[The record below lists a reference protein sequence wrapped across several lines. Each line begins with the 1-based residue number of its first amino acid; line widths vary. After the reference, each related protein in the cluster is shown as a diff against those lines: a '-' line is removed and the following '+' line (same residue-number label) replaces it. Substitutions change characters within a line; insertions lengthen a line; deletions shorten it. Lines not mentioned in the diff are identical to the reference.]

1 LVVLLQLLST
11 AYSKLQVSVQGQNMY
26 TKAQEASNLWE
37 PDNKG
42 QVQQNG
48 ASTVLLWPRLNMSQV
63 PGFQNANY
71 LHCGINISGVLSL
84 YLCVKMFEI
93 NVIWF

>member
-1 LVVLLQLLST
+1 LVALLQLLST
-11 AYSKLQVSVQGQNMY
+11 AYSKLQVSVQGQNTY

-48 ASTVLLWPRLNMSQV
+48 ASITWLQQRVNTSQV
-63 PGFQNANY
+63 PGFSIMPKILY
-71 LHCGINISGVLSL
+71 RGINRFSFLLSVFV
-84 YLCVKMFEI
+84 YRVFEI
-93 NVIWF
+93 NVI